1 MNILTVSQ
9 LNRYVRSVLEE
20 DRKLTGL
27 FVTGEIVNYT
37 RNFRSGH
44 VYFTLR
50 DEGGSVRAVMFKTD
64 AESLRFEPEDG
75 MAALVQAR
83 VGVYERDGTYQLYVT
98 DIQPDGVGAK
108 ALAFEQLKRKLMV
121 EGLFDESRKK
131 AIPVFPGRIGVVTS
145 ETGAALQDIIKVLG
159 RHNPLCTLVFAPA
172 QVQGAGAADSLAA
185 ALKALDERG
194 NCGVIII
201 GRGGGSAE
209 DLSAFND
216 EALCRAVYACK
227 TPVISAVGHET
238 DYTLCDLAADLRAA
252 TPSAAAVQA
261 TLPLEERRVRLTAAK
276 AALKGSAGETLRQA
290 QQRLDFFA
298 ESLYNIRQREFAR
311 LSGEISRR
319 AALLENLSP
328 LKVLARG
335 YSIVYRDG
343 KAVLDAGTLKAGD
356 AVTIKYRSG
365 SATAEIT
372 EVLP

>member
-27 FVTGEIVNYT
+27 FVKGEIVNYT
-37 RNFRSGH
+37 RNYRSGH

-50 DEGGSVRAVMFKTD
+50 DAGGAVRAVMFKTE
-64 AESLRFEPEDG
+64 AEGLRFEPEDG

-98 DIQPDGVGAK
+98 DIQPDGVGAQ
-108 ALAFEQLKRKLMV
+108 ALAFEQLKRKLAM
-121 EGLFDESRKK
+121 EGLFDERHKK
-131 AIPVFPGRIGVVTS
+131 AIPAFPGRIGVVTS
-145 ETGAALQDIIKVLG
+145 ETGAALQDIIKVIG

-172 QVQGAGAADSLAA
+172 QVQGAGAAASLIA
-185 ALKALDERG
+185 ALGALDEHG
-194 NCGVIII
+194 DCGVIIL

-216 EALCRAVYACK
+216 EALCRAVFACK

-238 DYTLCDLAADLRAA
+238 DYSLCDLAADFRAA

-261 TLPLEERRVRLTAAK
+261 TLPLEEQRGRLAAAK
-276 AALKGSAGETLRQA
+276 AALKSSAAEMLRQS

-298 ESLYNIRQREFAR
+298 ESLYNIKRREFAH
-311 LSGEISRR
+311 LTDAISRR

-335 YSIVYRDG
+335 YCITYRDD
-343 KAVLDAGTLKAGD
+343 KAVLDADALKAGD
-356 AVTIKYRSG
+356 LVTIKYRNG
-365 SATAEIT
+365 LAGAEIT
-372 EVLP
+372 EVRP